1 MRIDFGAGIFLKEQG
16 FTSADDVRPW
26 LDLLLE
32 NKDVVNRLDSAV
44 AYDECEEW
52 LGQLNVG
59 SKYGFRVSTKL
70 PGGIHPTQVSSEEN
84 ILAQARY
91 SLSKVGVKQVS
102 TILRLRSVNTMTIA
116 RPMMILLKIADP
128 TETNS
133 NY

>member
-32 NKDVVNRLDSAV
+32 NNDVVNGLDSAV

-59 SKYGFRVSTKL
+59 SQYGFRVSTKL
-70 PGGIHPTQVSSEEN
+70 PGGIHPTQVSSKEN

-102 TILRLRSVNTMTIA
+102 TILRL
-116 RPMMILLKIADP
+116 L
-128 TETNS
+128 
-133 NY
+133 